1 MAKILSNKKSTGGSP
16 YAYYSVEATSSNRST
31 SSVDITITVTS
42 NLQYSSSSLGSGS
55 NFGLIGYITLNNTE
69 YSMTLKA
76 TNVTWSGTTKHT
88 TTSTFNVNAPGSQQE
103 LTNVKFRVS
112 RTGSYANNYS
122 RSGALSSTSCS
133 NISIG
138 IGHTPP
144 SNVDFYLE
152 ETSEKLINAGIP
164 ETTYV
169 KSLSNKR
176 VTMAYTLHDEA
187 TASRYGIQDKYNTYT
202 FNTNPFIIDGNA
214 IKDELGNKITFKTF
228 VIDNMNGVGYSNS
241 IVYDYIDYNSINLIE
256 TATTAKRDGQMSG
269 KVKLNIVGTFYN
281 GVIGNVTQ
289 TKPVVKYFYYKVGDT
304 PPATYDHTIPSENII
319 VNGNNF
325 SVTDYQIG
333 STDETASN
341 YFNPSYRYRVFIH
354 VEDNFTEY
362 NLNVRSITVGEA
374 TWTEYPDK
382 VDFKKITIQGKDI
395 ISDIILA
402 NNKILWGPD
411 YYYMVGSNTIN
422 LSQKVSE
429 QKTGIVLMWQAYADG
444 KPQSY
449 DLNYTFVPKHHTLVF
464 PAGGVTCWLSN
475 SSGNIV
481 ATKYVYV
488 YDDKIQG
495 NDINGLGSTTRSGSG
510 ITFTNNYWVLTY
522 VIGV

>member
-31 SSVDITITVTS
+31 SSVDITVKVTS

-55 NFGLIGYITLNNTE
+55 NFGLIGYIKLNNTE

-112 RTGSYANNYS
+112 RTGSYANDYS
-122 RSGALSSTSCS
+122 KGGALSSTNCN

-214 IKDELGNKITFKTF
+214 IKDEVGNKITFKTF
-228 VIDNMNGVGYSNS
+228 VIDNMNDVGYSNS
-241 IVYDYIDYNSINLIE
+241 IVYDYINYNPINLIE

-281 GVIGNVTQ
+281 GTIGNVTQ
-289 TKPVVKYFYYKVGDT
+289 TKPIVKYFYYKVGDT
-304 PPATYDHTIPSENII
+304 PPATYDHTIPSENIV

-341 YFNPSYRYRVFIH
+341 YFNPSYRYRVLIH

-382 VDFKKITIQGKDI
+382 VDFKKLTIQGIDALFYENGEIYQINNSYINVGGCITSGQKQLRFAI
-395 ISDIILA
+395 FTPKLLTNISSIVVDNAKLTVRH
-402 NNKILWGPD
+402 
-411 YYYMVGSNTIN
+411 VGGGYLLDAQDVTSR
-422 LSQKVSE
+422 LEAHK
-429 QKTGIVLMWQAYADG
+429 
-444 KPQSY
+444 
-449 DLNYTFVPKHHTLVF
+449 
-464 PAGGVTCWLSN
+464 AGHNVIYL
-475 SSGNIV
+475 
-481 ATKYVYV
+481 VYV
-488 YDDKIQG
+488 SSSA
-495 NDINGLGSTTRSGSG
+495 INT
-510 ITFTNNYWVLTY
+510 TNNTPVAVEINDLKLTFKST
-522 VIGV
+522 

>member
-1 MAKILSNKKSTGGSP
+1 MAKILNNKKSTGGSP
-16 YAYYSVEATSSNRST
+16 YAYYSVDATSSNRST

-55 NFGLIGYITLNNTE
+55 NYGLVGYITLNNTE
-69 YSMTLKA
+69 YSMTLKS
-76 TNVTWSGTTKHT
+76 TSQSWSGTTKHT
-88 TTSTFNVNAPGSQQE
+88 ATSTFNVNVPGSQSQ

-112 RTGSYANNYS
+112 RTGSYANDYS
-122 RSGALSSTSCS
+122 RGAALSSTACS

-152 ETSEKLINAGIP
+152 ETNEKLINANVP

-187 TASRYGIQDKYNTYT
+187 TASRYGIQDKYNTYA

-214 IKDELGNKITFKTF
+214 IKDEIGNKITFKTF

-256 TATTAKRDGQMSG
+256 TSTTAKRDGQTSG
-269 KVKLNIVGTFYN
+269 KVKLNINGTFYN
-281 GVIGNVTQ
+281 GSIGNVIQ
-289 TKPVVKYFYYKVGDT
+289 TKPIIKYKFWKLKDT
-304 PPATYDHTIPSENII
+304 EPITFDNTIPSNSINVTE
-319 VNGNNF
+319 NNF
-325 SVTDYQIG
+325 AINNYEIG

-341 YFNPSYRYRVFIH
+341 YFNPNNAYRIKIFVQ
-354 VEDNFTEY
+354 DTFTTYTSSEKS
-362 NLNVRSITVGEA
+362 VSIGEA
-374 TWTEYPDK
+374 TWSEYKDR

-395 ISDIILA
+395 ISNIIYA
-402 NNKILWGPD
+402 NNKILWGP
-411 YYYMVGSNTIN
+411 YYYFMSGGDTIN

-429 QKTGIVLMWQAYADG
+429 QKTGIVLVWQAYSDG
-444 KPQSY
+444 APQPWDY
-449 DLNYTFVPKHHTLVF
+449 NFTFIPKWQAIT
-464 PAGGVTCWLSN
+464 N
-475 SSGNIV
+475 SSRGVVCYLSTSQAGKIG
-481 ATKYVYV
+481 TKYVYLF
-488 YDDKIQG
+488 DDKIKGHNENSTGAKKG
-495 NDINGLGSTTRSGSG
+495 NSG
-510 ITFTNNYWVLTY
+510 ITTTNNHWVLTN

>member
-31 SSVDITITVTS
+31 SSVDITVTVTS
-42 NLQYSSSSLGSGS
+42 NLQYSNSSLGSGS

-76 TNVTWSGTTKHT
+76 TNVTWKGTGKHT

-202 FNTNPFIIDGNA
+202 FNTNPFVIDGNA
-214 IKDELGNKITFKTF
+214 IKDEVGNKITFKTF

-281 GVIGNVTQ
+281 GTIGNITQ
-289 TKPVVKYFYYKVGDT
+289 TKPIVKYFYYKVGDT
-304 PPATYDHTIPSENII
+304 PPATYDHTIPSENIV

-382 VDFKKITIQGKDI
+382 VDFKKITIQGIDALFYESGEIYQINNSWINVGGCITSAQKQLRFTI
-395 ISDIILA
+395 FTPKLLTNISSIVV
-402 NNKILWGPD
+402 NNAKLTVRH
-411 YYYMVGSNTIN
+411 VGGGYLLDAQDVTSR
-422 LSQKVSE
+422 L
-429 QKTGIVLMWQAYADG
+429 QAY
-444 KPQSY
+444 K
-449 DLNYTFVPKHHTLVF
+449 
-464 PAGGVTCWLSN
+464 AGHNVIYL
-475 SSGNIV
+475 
-481 ATKYVYV
+481 VYV
-488 YDDKIQG
+488 
-495 NDINGLGSTTRSGSG
+495 SSSAMSA
-510 ITFTNNYWVLTY
+510 TNNTPVAVEINDLKLTFKST
-522 VIGV
+522 